1 MEDKQTLRRALLN
14 RRNAIP
20 PEVRR
25 VKDRLIQENLTALE
39 EYRRARV
46 IFIFA
51 SFRSEVDTFGIMDHA
66 RAEGKSI
73 VLPRVDRDSRTL
85 VLFSVPV
92 SSRLRPG
99 FMGIPEP
106 DADAEQRTE
115 ITEVDLVVIPGACYD
130 EAGNRLGYGGGY
142 YDRLLSGLRE
152 SVPVIAPA
160 YEEQIV
166 GEVPAEP
173 HDIRVHA
180 IVTDRRTIRCS

>member
-1 MEDKQTLRRALLN
+1 MEDKQTLRRALLS
-14 RRNAIP
+14 RRDAIP

-25 VKDRLIQENLTALE
+25 VKDRQIKENLTALD

-51 SFRSEVDTFGIMDHA
+51 SFRSEVDTFGMMDRA
-66 RAEGKSI
+66 RADGKSV
-73 VLPRVDRDSRTL
+73 VLPRVDRHSRTL
-85 VLFSVPV
+85 ALFSVPA

-106 DADAEQRTE
+106 DADAEQRTD
-115 ITEVDLVVIPGACYD
+115 ISEVDLVVIPGACYD

-142 YDRLLSGLRE
+142 YDRLLAGVKE

-166 GEVPAEP
+166 EAVPSEP

-180 IVTDRRTIRCS
+180 VVTDRRTIRCR

>member
-1 MEDKQTLRRALLN
+1 MEDKQTLRRALLS
-14 RRNAIP
+14 RRDAIP

-25 VKDRLIQENLTALE
+25 VKNRLIQENLTALE

-46 IFIFA
+46 IFVFA
-51 SFRSEVDTFGIMDHA
+51 SFRSEVDTFGIMDRA
-66 RAEGKSI
+66 RADGKSV

-85 VLFSVPV
+85 ALFSVPA
-92 SSRLRPG
+92 SSGLRPG

-115 ITEVDLVVIPGACYD
+115 IADVDLVVIPGACYD

-142 YDRLLSGLRE
+142 YDRLLSGLGE
-152 SVPVIAPA
+152 SIPIIAPA
-160 YEEQIV
+160 YEELII
-166 GEVPAEP
+166 EKVPAEP

-180 IVTDRRTIRCS
+180 IVTDRRVIRCR